1 MSEHATT
8 DARLQAAAASF
19 VSRERGS
26 AKVSPSYSLD
36 EAYQVSAI
44 GMQRALA

>member
-1 MSEHATT
+1 MPLPMGS
-8 DARLQAAAASF
+8 LQVAVASF

-26 AKVSPSYSLD
+26 AKASPSYSLD
-36 EAYQVSAI
+36 EAYQVSVV